1 MYLYVAFFDD
11 MHLARKRYFLSG
23 HYYEPV
29 KTTFP
34 KVMDLDS
41 AAITD
46 CIAYIKNKESGDKNC
61 YAINIRNVHVDEN
74 FLSFDFDIMDELNT
88 SNEKINKSLY
98 RFARRL
104 NWVDKETQFFPLL
117 CLMDKRDFDTVRKG
131 TPNARKISSNS
142 AKIEKY
148 RMSNK
153 WQSICNLYE
162 PLDKAHENSELW
174 NNADD
179 LYDLA
184 FACSKLG
191 EPRNGKERDSK
202 HLEEVRRYRDLS
214 ILFFTRCTELQPG
227 DFRYASAVAYRYYLS
242 VMELTKPRGR
252 RDGILVDEI
261 SNARK
266 WFDKA
271 LELNPRSI
279 KDHYRKGKLV
289 IDAQIANFKYATGQK
304 TREDYNKL
312 DQMESDGIR
321 HLKAAIEHFEH
332 LDQDDLKNRYGKE
345 YIRALYT
352 LGCFFIEKPNM
363 HWNEYACY
371 RIKGL
376 SPKIRFEDLQYI
388 ADGRD
393 LLEKC
398 FAVETDMSLDGEL
411 DISQLAKMQ
420 GKWAISPADKLYR
433 LGQVYLKMYYVKTVL
448 NKEDE
453 RINQYQTNAKKYLT
467 TAKNIGY
474 ELRKQR
480 RGKDDR
486 FISERLARYYIIA
499 DQFNDAIRTIERI
512 KRGYIINTYSIALLL
527 SGSEANLARAEEA
540 LINAAGDK
548 NNKAKN
554 MSVALLAYIYNKKG
568 EQSKL
573 NQLALNENELFN
585 GGSSRLLS
593 ILGVHEESYEN
604 RCT

>member
-23 HYYEPV
+23 NYYEPV

-34 KVMDLDS
+34 EVMDLDS
-41 AAITD
+41 AAIKD
-46 CIAYIKNKESGDKNC
+46 CIAYIKNRESGDKNC
-61 YAINIRNVHVDEN
+61 YAINIRNLHADEN
-74 FLSFDFDIMDELNT
+74 TLSFDFDLIDELNT
-88 SNEKINKSLY
+88 TNEKINKSLY
-98 RFARRL
+98 KFARRL
-104 NWVDKETQFFPLL
+104 DWVDKQTQFFPLL

-131 TPNARKISSNS
+131 IPNARKISSNS
-142 AKIEKY
+142 AKIEEYK
-148 RMSNK
+148 MSNK
-153 WQSICNLYE
+153 WQGICNLYE
-162 PLDKAHENSELW
+162 PLDRAHENSELW

-214 ILFFTRCTELQPG
+214 ILFFTRCTELEPG
-227 DFRYASAVAYRYYLS
+227 IARHASAIAYRYYLS

-261 SNARK
+261 SNARR

-271 LELNPRSI
+271 LDLNPRSI
-279 KDHYRKGKLV
+279 KDHYRKGKLI
-289 IDAQIANFKYATGQK
+289 IDAQIANFKYGTVQK
-304 TREDYNKL
+304 TREDYNEL
-312 DQMESDGIR
+312 DQMESDGVG
-321 HLKAAIEHFEH
+321 HLTAVIENFEH
-332 LDQDDLKNRYGKE
+332 LDRDDLKKRYHKE

-352 LGCFFIEKPNM
+352 LGCFFIKKPNM

-376 SPKIRFEDLQYI
+376 NPEISFEDLQYL

-398 FAVETDMSLDGEL
+398 FAVETDMSLAGEL

-420 GKWAISPADKLYR
+420 GKWAISPTDKLYR

-448 NKEDE
+448 NKDDE
-453 RINQYQTNAKKYLT
+453 RINQYQANAEKHLT

-486 FISERLARYYIIA
+486 FISERLARCYIIA

-512 KRGYIINTYSIALLL
+512 KRDYIINTYSIALLL
-527 SGSEANLARAEEA
+527 SGSEANLDRSEEA
-540 LINAAGDK
+540 LIHAASDK

-573 NQLALNENELFN
+573 KQLALNESELFK
-585 GGSSRLLS
+585 GASSRLLS
-593 ILGVHEESYEN
+593 ILGVTEE
-604 RCT
+604 